1 MELKD
6 LVYCC
11 ITILSLLWAVSSFF
25 ITMTKTRENEKL
37 KLYQDKKIHISKSL
51 FEYEFDSCKKLM
63 GLLELMIDAN
73 CQMFPHLNRE
83 YGDKEKEKER
93 RLSLY
98 RNSNETRNAFI
109 VALGEARPFI
119 DDSLYDG
126 FNNLQQKCWH
136 QIVYFEDFKI
146 NDRTDEYINSDR
158 SDYRNC
164 FKYQDELQ
172 ADYEKVSLLVKTH
185 FKAMAE

>member
-11 ITILSLLWAVSSFF
+11 ITILSLLWAVSSLF

-83 YGDKEKEKER
+83 YGDKEKEKDMQSVLGTSRDNLARAAFNPDNANEEDEQYFPAALEAR
-93 RLSLY
+93 GITVLRNDPCPCGSGLKYKHCHGRLS
-98 RNSNETRNAFI
+98 
-109 VALGEARPFI
+109 
-119 DDSLYDG
+119 
-126 FNNLQQKCWH
+126 
-136 QIVYFEDFKI
+136 
-146 NDRTDEYINSDR
+146 
-158 SDYRNC
+158 
-164 FKYQDELQ
+164 
-172 ADYEKVSLLVKTH
+172 
-185 FKAMAE
+185 